1 MTLNDAWGYQKDDEN
16 WKTTATLVGQLI
28 EIVSKGGNF
37 LLNVGP
43 TAEGVIP
50 APSIERLREVGA
62 WLQVNGEA
70 IYGAGPSALPA
81 TAGENGSP
89 AWRCTTK
96 PGKFYIHLLQWPGT
110 KVELSGVKE
119 KIGGAYLLADRRP
132 LQFTQLGESLSVA
145 LPAAAP
151 GDLPA
156 VLCLEI
162 LK

>member
-1 MTLNDAWGYQKDDEN
+1 M
-16 WKTTATLVGQLI
+16 GQLI
-28 EIVSKGGNF
+28 EIASKGGNF

-81 TAGENGSP
+81 TAGETGSP
-89 AWRCTTK
+89 EWRCTTK
-96 PGKFYIHLLQWPGT
+96 PGKFYIHLLQWPGA
-110 KVELSGVKE
+110 KFDLSCVKE
-119 KIGGAYLLADRRP
+119 EIGGAYLLAERHP
-132 LQFTQLGESLSVA
+132 LQFARSGKRLSVA

-151 GDLPA
+151 GELPA